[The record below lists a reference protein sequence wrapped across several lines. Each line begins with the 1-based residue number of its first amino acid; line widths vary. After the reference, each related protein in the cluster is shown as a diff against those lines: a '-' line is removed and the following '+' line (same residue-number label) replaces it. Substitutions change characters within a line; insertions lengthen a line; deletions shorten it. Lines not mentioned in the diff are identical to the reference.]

1 MKIITELDNKLNIRE
16 KTAVAIGKFDG
27 VHVGHKELLSKILE
41 KKKDG
46 LKATVFTFDPSPEEF
61 FVGHSVPQ
69 LFTREEKLKAF
80 QELGVDILVMFPL
93 NDETA
98 ATDPEEFVRR
108 ILVDEL
114 NAGFIAAGS
123 DVSFGDKG
131 KGDSKLLERLGK
143 ELSYELCIIDKVK
156 IDGEEVSST
165 RVRNAVSDG
174 DMDLT
179 ERLLGTK
186 YSISGIVE
194 HGNHL
199 GHTIGVPTVN
209 ILPPSMKLLPPYGVY
224 SSTVKIGKNEFK
236 GMTNIGRKPT
246 VSEKEKVGVETYIY
260 DFDRDVYGEYIE
272 VVLHS
277 FVRPEIKFENME
289 QLKLQIQQDIKNA
302 VRSF

>member
-1 MKIITELDNKLNIRE
+1 MKIITELDKLNIRE

-27 VHVGHKELLSKILE
+27 IHVGHKELLSRILE

-93 NDETA
+93 NDATA

-123 DVSFGDKG
+123 DVSFGNKG

-156 IDGEEVSST
+156 VDGEEVSST

-246 VSEKEKVGVETYIY
+246 ISEKEKVGVETYIY

>member
-1 MKIITELDNKLNIRE
+1 MKIITELDKLNIRE

-27 VHVGHKELLSKILE
+27 IHVGHKELLSKILE

-277 FVRPEIKFENME
+277 FVRPEIRFDNME
-289 QLKLQIQQDIKNA
+289 QLKKQIQQDIKNA
-302 VRSF
+302 VMK